1 MRRDTAAGAYA
12 TAERQADAG
21 RAAERSCQAA
31 QHVRRHE
38 HHTFVSDVETR
49 SIGRAIHADGHAVR
63 NFAALI
69 EDRATHN
76 AAASDFDVW
85 KDDRA
90 LNAAAL
96 VHADVREQQ

>member
-1 MRRDTAAGAYA
+1 MRRGTAAGAYA
-12 TAERQADAG
+12 TAERQADEG

-49 SIGRAIHADGHAVR
+49 GIGRAIHTDGHAVCD
-63 NFAALI
+63 FAALTK
-69 EDRATHN
+69 DRATHY
-76 AAASDFDVW
+76 AAASDFDVR

-90 LNAAAL
+90 LNTAAL
-96 VHADVREQQ
+96 VHADIGEQ